1 MTSTKIDS
9 CRCLLKKIVVKYYIP
24 LPGNYKGKVKFRS
37 LFFGK
42 KSDRPFSGK
51 SGELRSLSHE
61 GFRLSLFRWNFR
73 NLPSPVSIPPES
85 FGTPIAFPAIRNY
98 ITRRIS

>member
-42 KSDRPFSGK
+42 KSDRP
-51 SGELRSLSHE
+51 
-61 GFRLSLFRWNFR
+61 LSLFRWNFR